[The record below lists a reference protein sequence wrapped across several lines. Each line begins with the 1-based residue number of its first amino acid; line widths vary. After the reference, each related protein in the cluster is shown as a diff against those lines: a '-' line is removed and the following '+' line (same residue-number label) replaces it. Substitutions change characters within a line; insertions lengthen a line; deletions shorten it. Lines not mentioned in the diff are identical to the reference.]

1 MPSLQ
6 SFHATTNACAHVCAA
21 CVSLPSCI
29 HPVSANALGSRRE
42 TAVQVIQHQAR
53 SPAQAVN
60 VRGEPAAADM
70 VCVQVV
76 GAKHVLEEFR
86 VGVTAVMLAAKQD
99 IQQGNL
105 KHKDLTG
112 QEVSS
117 QVRIVSIR
125 TSLDTHHSAGNETHQ
140 THLGE

>member
-1 MPSLQ
+1 M
-6 SFHATTNACAHVCAA
+6 
-21 CVSLPSCI
+21 
-29 HPVSANALGSRRE
+29 
-42 TAVQVIQHQAR
+42 
-53 SPAQAVN
+53 
-60 VRGEPAAADM
+60 
-70 VCVQVV
+70 CVQVV

-117 QVRIVSIR
+117 QVRM
-125 TSLDTHHSAGNETHQ
+125 TSYTCICTSSHKDTSDGLDSYKASDYAMVRVMSESCAVQCFNSAFGCHACVCAVHRRHRPVMGQQQTLHSQQG
-140 THLGE
+140 HLQD